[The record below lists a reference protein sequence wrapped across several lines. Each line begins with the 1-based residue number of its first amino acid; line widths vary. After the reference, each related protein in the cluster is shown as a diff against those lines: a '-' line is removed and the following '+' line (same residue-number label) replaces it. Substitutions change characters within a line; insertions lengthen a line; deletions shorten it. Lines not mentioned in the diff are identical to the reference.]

1 MQLLRQK
8 AKTDCKNEY
17 DRLKRVILCE
27 PKHMSIREQMNENQK
42 RYKDVGLHIDIAMKQ
57 HQDLVKALKREGIEV
72 YLLPVH
78 SRYPE
83 QVFTRDIGF
92 TIGETIYVA
101 EMAHRARRGEE
112 EILKNWLKQ
121 EKISYYNLVADH
133 IEGGDV
139 LIQHQRVYAG
149 LSNRTNQPAIN
160 HLQSLLPTYEV
171 ITVPFKV
178 KYLHLDCV
186 FNILSEHDALYYP
199 EAFTAREAHLL
210 AEHFDL
216 ISVTQAEQF
225 TLGTNVLSLG
235 DKKVLS
241 LPQNR
246 GVNQQLRIRGYEV
259 IEVDISEIIKSGGS
273 FRCCTLPILREA

>member
-8 AKTDCKNEY
+8 SKIDCKNEY

-42 RYKDVGLHIDIAMKQ
+42 RYKDTGLHIEIAMKQ
-57 HQDLVKALKREGIEV
+57 HQDMAKVLKSQGIEV
-72 YLLPVH
+72 ILLPVH
-78 SRYPE
+78 SDYPE

-92 TIGETIYVA
+92 TIGEIIYVA

-112 EILKNWLKQ
+112 EILKKWLKR

-139 LIQHQRVYAG
+139 LIHHERIYVG
-149 LSNRTNQPAIN
+149 LSNRTNQPAIE
-160 HLQSLLPTYEV
+160 HLKSLLPAYEV

-186 FNILSEHDALYYP
+186 FNILSEHDALFYP
-199 EAFTAREAHLL
+199 DAFTAREAHIL
-210 AEHFDL
+210 AKHFDL
-216 ISVTQAEQF
+216 ISVDQPEQF

-235 DKKVLS
+235 YKKALS

-246 GVNQQLRIRGYEV
+246 GVNQQLQIRGYDV

-273 FRCCTLPILREA
+273 FRCCTLPILREP